1 MSASPLMVGLGEVL
15 WDLLPS
21 RKVLGGAPANFAY
34 MATVFGDRG
43 IVASRIGKDELGR
56 QACQILNDV
65 GVGTSYVQYDERHET
80 GVTNVLLDSE
90 GQPGFTIKEPVAWD
104 FLQWTP
110 DWEELS
116 SRVDVVCYGSL
127 AQRTPTSA
135 ETIERFL
142 RNTPEDALRICDAN
156 LREPFYNPETL
167 RRSFQF
173 ADILKLNE
181 QELFQVSSS
190 FGFGNSDEIEIAK
203 RLLDKFDLDLICVT
217 KGARGSLLISDRK
230 IIEHAGINVDVADA
244 VGAGDA
250 FTACVAHYYV
260 QGHPLEEISEF
271 ANRIAAWV
279 ATQVGATPL
288 ISDAQLVK
296 IMSGAPFNEE
306 ARK

>member
-43 IVASRIGKDELGR
+43 IVASRIGKDELGHE
-56 QACQILNDV
+56 ACQILNDV
-65 GVGTSYVQYDERHET
+65 GVGTSYVQHDDRYET
-80 GVTNVLLDSE
+80 GITNVLLDSE

-116 SRVDVVCYGSL
+116 SRADVVCYGSL

-203 RLLDKFDLDLICVT
+203 RLLNEFDLELICVT

-230 IIEHAGINVDVADA
+230 IVEHAGINVDVADA

-260 QGHPLEEISEF
+260 QGRPLEEISES

-279 ATQVGATPL
+279 ATQVGATPFV
-288 ISDAQLVK
+288 SNAQLVK
-296 IMSGAPFNEE
+296 IMSGAPSNQE
-306 ARK
+306 AKR